1 MNTQVCGRKKCVL
14 NRPLRGIQLRLLVL
28 AVSVLV
34 VAGALAVGDG
44 RGPGGENI
52 RRKAWTCTPEAEALL
67 AKWREEAK
75 AYRPAAGR
83 TAIYARGQLK
93 YGAER
98 SDFLHAWYER
108 PLHQDTNYQKE
119 DPKSPFL
126 NIPAWRKTVETIK
139 LGKMD
144 GMGVCLSQSSRSL
157 VIDRTKIPGGET
169 SVLVELPYGYH
180 DGALDVYL
188 KTAEKAFNMPNAFR
202 IDGKVVLTRYPKV
215 LEKDLDK
222 AEAFRKALDE
232 KFGKDKFIVIYYVG
246 AFDADIPDGPMTVAA
261 LNKAREHLRRILR
274 KTDGIFMADWS
285 VYWPRRYGAEFE
297 RKVVS
302 PLLRAVLAEPE
313 FAGKKYL
320 GMPICAGHE
329 NDYRWCYSLDSTGT
343 TMFTERMETMTEM
356 RPDFVLCCEWDEENE
371 NTHVRPTISN
381 GYVHQRLLR
390 HFADKWAGRPFDVFP
405 GDDTGIPNLVLSY
418 RKSLIAGEPIEAE
431 VRNIP
436 DGTFKGKKFSVSL
449 RWRNRE
455 GRIVKSYLAKTLS
468 ADSLDNAW
476 FVSPASELAAERVLV
491 PELEVVWDG
500 GRFAKKTGFWP
511 LDINAVRSVDFKW
524 VKQALREQAAGVK
537 GNVAIGERTADGTF
551 SVRGRVASGA
561 RLRSIEVLEGP
572 DTVYMYDP
580 TMEASIPADKI
591 AIRLEFQGY
600 GSSTNT
606 VSGRIAVCNAPGVD
620 LGKVGAANRIF
631 ENVADGWIVKR
642 GTRLDVWPKRL
653 FLYVPESTVAT
664 GEIEIDLAPAFKGK
678 IRIAD
683 VVSKDVIGIAGPGG
697 SNFVAMRYLTQKA
710 IPPPCGVK
718 EAEFSFRMKP
728 IAKTS
733 VLRLQTV
740 DENDHVWRSEPVTFF
755 APSGKTKTFHVFE
768 RDLERVAEITLDAN
782 LADEP
787 SYDFGDERGS
797 ILASASGRAFWGI
810 LGGRVPQATGFGT
823 GETSYGNIIALY
835 VRPGMEGWDDSA
847 PTRVAGPDGKTALH
861 FKGCENAALPQ
872 QLFPMFAGFEV
883 AFDVRPDEIEGTYAL
898 IGAGA
903 TAFEVYMKDGV
914 VSANYFS
921 ACRYARQQG
930 AIVKA
935 YGPNAPL
942 VAGKWSS
949 VRVVFDQREFFVEVD
964 GVRGKPVAASAYQ
977 HNARYTAIGAAN
989 HNPLFFRGALADL
1002 KFRLR

>member
-1 MNTQVCGRKKCVL
+1 MR
-14 NRPLRGIQLRLLVL
+14 IQLVSALLACVCAAVL
-28 AVSVLV
+28 A
-34 VAGALAVGDG
+34 LADDG

-108 PLHQDTNYQKE
+108 PLHQNTDYQKE

-144 GMGVCLSQSSRSL
+144 GMGVCLSQSSRSY

-169 SVLVELPYGYH
+169 SILVELPYGYH
-180 DGALDVYL
+180 DGALDKYIE
-188 KTAEKAFNMPNAFR
+188 TAEKAFNMPNSYR

-222 AEAFRKALDE
+222 AEAFRKALDA
-232 KFGKDKFIVIYYVG
+232 KFGRDKFIVIYYVG
-246 AFDADIPDGPMTVAA
+246 AFDGSLPDGPMTVQA
-261 LNKAREHLRRILR
+261 LEQAREHLRRVLR

-297 RKVVS
+297 RKIIS
-302 PLLRAVLAEPE
+302 PLLRSVLAEPE

-320 GMPICAGHE
+320 GMPMCAGHE
-329 NDYRWCYSLDSTGT
+329 NCYRWCYSLDSTGT
-343 TMFTERMETMTEM
+343 AMFTERMETMTEM
-356 RPDFVLCCEWDEENE
+356 RPDFILCCEWDEENE
-371 NTHVRPTISN
+371 NTHVRPTVSN

-405 GDDTGIPNLVLSY
+405 GDDTSIPNLVLSY

-431 VRNIP
+431 VRNVP
-436 DGTFKGKKFSVSL
+436 DGTFRGKEFTVSL
-449 RWRNRE
+449 RWRNME

-468 ADSLDNAW
+468 ADRLDSAW

-491 PELEVVWDG
+491 PELEVAWDG
-500 GRFAKKTGFWP
+500 GRYAKKTGFWP

-524 VKQALREQAAGVK
+524 VKQALREQAEGVK
-537 GNVAIGERTADGTF
+537 GRIAIGQKAADGAYTI
-551 SVRGRVASGA
+551 RGGVKSGA
-561 RLRSIEVLEGP
+561 KLRSIEVLEGP

-580 TMEASIPADKI
+580 AAPSQDGRI
-591 AIRLEFQGY
+591 AIRLELQGY
-600 GSSTNT
+600 LYSTNK
-606 VSGRIAVCNAPGVD
+606 VSGRIAVRNAPGVEFK
-620 LGKVGAANRIF
+620 KVGNANRVF
-631 ENVADGWIVKR
+631 VDEADGWTVRK
-642 GTRLDVWPKRL
+642 GTLLDSWPKRL
-653 FLYVPESTVAT
+653 FFYVPESAVAT
-664 GEIEIDLAPAFKGK
+664 GEIEIDVAPAFKGT
-678 IRIAD
+678 IRLAD
-683 VVSKDVIGIAGPGG
+683 VVAKDAVGIAGPGG
-697 SNFVAMRYLTQKA
+697 SDFVAMRYLVQRS

-718 EAEFSFRMKP
+718 AAEFSFRMKP
-728 IAKTS
+728 IARTS

-740 DENDHVWRSEPVTFF
+740 DENDRVWRSEPVTFF

-768 RDLERVAEITLDAN
+768 RDIEKVTEITLDAN

-787 SYDFGDERGS
+787 SYDFGGERGS
-797 ILASASGRAFWGI
+797 ILSSPAGRAFWGI

-847 PTRVAGPDGKTALH
+847 PTRVVGPDGKTALH

-883 AFDVRPDEIEGTYAL
+883 AFDVKPDVTKGMYAL
-898 IGAGA
+898 VGAGA
-903 TAFEVYMKDGV
+903 TAFEVYMKDGIV
-914 VSANYFS
+914 QANYFD

-930 AIVKA
+930 AIVRA
-935 YGPNAPL
+935 FGPPNAPL
-942 VAGKWSS
+942 VAGKWSH
-949 VRVVFDQREFFVEVD
+949 VRIVFDQREFFVEVD
-964 GVRGKPVAASAYQ
+964 GMRGKPVKASAYQ

-989 HNPLFFRGALADL
+989 HNPLFFRGAISDL